1 MEKRQALIR
10 TAVFLSNCIIQ
21 KSETRNNPKI
31 QNFMSIDTIQ
41 VGRKSGNVKLKFLH
55 KMIEK
60 KKRKNYLQVKHA
72 KWYCILDSSKL
83 KHSLPEGGL

>member
-10 TAVFLSNCIIQ
+10 TVFLSNCVTGLIQ
-21 KSETRNNPKI
+21 KLETRNDPKI

-41 VGRKSGNVKLKFLH
+41 VGRKSGNVKLKFFH

-60 KKRKNYLQVKHA
+60 KKKYLQVKHA
-72 KWYCILDSSKL
+72 KWYCIVVSSKL
-83 KHSLPEGGL
+83 KHSFPEGGL